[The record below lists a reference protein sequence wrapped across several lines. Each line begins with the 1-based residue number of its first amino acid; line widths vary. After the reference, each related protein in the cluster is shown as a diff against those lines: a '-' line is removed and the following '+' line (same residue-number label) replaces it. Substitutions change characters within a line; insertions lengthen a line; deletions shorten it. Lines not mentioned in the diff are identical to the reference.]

1 MPLRPWFDLCRP
13 RSRRT
18 HRQHETIARRRRT
31 FSVVPFESLEPR
43 SLLAGEVVINEL
55 HYNPD
60 IETQLVEF
68 IELYNTTSA
77 PIDLSN
83 WLFSRGVTYVF
94 PQNATIAAAG
104 YYVIAENAAQ
114 FQSKFGFAPNGVY
127 TGGLDGEA
135 ETVELRTAAD
145 VEMDE
150 VDYQIGFPWPTVG
163 DQIATPGDGRSI
175 QLINPGLDNGVG
187 GSWRSAIP
195 TPRAQN
201 SVFAA
206 NAPPAMRQVDHAYS
220 SNGLYAAPGDTV
232 TITARVTDPEG
243 VQSVVLAYQIVE
255 PGQYIEIN
263 TAAYNTNWTTV
274 AMRDDGLNGDA
285 AAGDGI
291 YSVVLPASLQ
301 QHRRL
306 IRYRLTATDN
316 LGASITGPYA
326 DDPQPNFAYYVYG
339 NTPSWIGAVQPGV
352 TPPVTYSPVLLDSLP
367 TYQLITTRSDHE
379 TAQRIPNS
387 TQAGYTG
394 SDYLWQGAL
403 VYNGE
408 VYDHVRHRA
417 RGGVWRYAM
426 GKNMWKFDFN
436 RGHYFQAHD
445 DYGQPYEEK
454 WKKLNFS
461 AIIQQGNFNHRG
473 EQGLF
478 EAVGF
483 KLFNLAGV
491 ESPLT
496 HYVHFRVVENAN
508 ENGANQYSGDFQ
520 GLYLAI
526 EQPDGQLLEQHGL
539 PDGNFYKME
548 GGTGTLN
555 NQGPTQP
562 SNRSDLNQF
571 LTTYINSTP
580 SEQWWRENF
589 DLQRYYSYRSIVEAI
604 HHYDIDESAGKNYFY
619 YHNPET
625 GKWSV
630 HAWDLDLTWAN
641 NMFGNGDEPF
651 RDRVLPRPEF
661 GVEYRNRL
669 REIRDLLYNSE
680 QTGMIIDE
688 FAQHIYRPG
697 QPSWTDAD
705 RAMWDDNP
713 ILASSYVNSSK
724 AGHGRFYQQAATD
737 DFPGMMQILKN
748 YIVSRGAF
756 IDNTLLTDD
765 SQVPQRP
772 TITYSGPAGFP
783 ADGLTF
789 NNSGFASPAGSSF
802 AGLEWR
808 IAEVSDPTNPNF
820 DSAEPRSYEMTPT
833 WQSGRLTT
841 FSSSATVP
849 GDSLRIGETYRVRV
863 RYQDAAGRWSHW
875 SQPVQF
881 VAGTPLVAAQD
892 KIRITELNFHPAV
905 PTAVEIAAGFTD
917 KEAFEF
923 IEIQNIHS
931 QPVNVAGYQFS
942 QGVEFTFPSIVLEP
956 GQRTV
961 VVADQQAFEFRYG
974 LGTRVAGE
982 FSDGRLNN
990 AGEQL
995 IFVTGGEQ
1003 PVVGFT
1009 YDDAWYPATD
1019 GPGMSLVIV
1028 DGTAPLEVDP
1038 VSGQS
1043 QAWSRAASWR
1053 PSTNPLGSPGLQDPA
1068 SGVTVPAKPTG
1079 VAATSPLWSQVNLT
1093 WTDGATNE
1101 TGFKVERRAGTAGDW
1116 SEVATLPAG
1125 TQAFR
1130 DNNLQPV
1137 TQYFYRVRAFN
1148 GAGAS
1153 AATDPVSVTTQAPP
1167 LPAAP
1172 SGLTAD
1178 SSLAGQVDLSWA
1190 DNSSEETLFR
1200 IERKAGALG
1209 AWEEVG
1215 TVGTNVTTFTSSGL
1229 MPNTTYFFRVRAA
1242 NTGGNSDYSNEASAT
1257 TGAGI
1262 PNLAGQWLFDDP
1274 AGDNTVRDTS
1284 FTGNHGALN
1293 NGVQRIVGTNG
1304 ARAGNAVAFDG
1315 INDYI
1320 GTSRDLAAVLGGTA
1334 TLVTWVRTAVTGDN
1348 TFWMAPGI
1356 TGVEQSGAGNDV
1368 FWGWVDASGR
1378 IGIQAGN
1385 TAGAKTA
1392 QPINDNQWHHVA
1404 FTRNAT
1410 SGRVEVYVDG
1420 QLSGSATSEPGVKTT
1435 PFRGIG
1441 RIEDTAGT
1449 HEYFNG
1455 RLDELKIFDRVLSQ
1469 AEIQSLR
1476 LTNIVRQGTAGI
1488 DAFTINRSTTNG
1500 YIRIYLNQATN
1511 TTPSYAIQ
1519 PDLLGSLQIDGLAGN
1534 DSLNININGTA
1545 GYPLRAG
1552 GLVFTG
1558 GDGDDSLTL
1567 NGNTS
1572 SGTVPHTFHAGA
1584 GTNTLTVNS
1593 GQISLDGVAPG
1604 GVLNTTVATGASL
1617 VTTRLNQ
1624 NGLTVNGNGRVTL
1637 LPGGGEVNVLT
1648 SLNLAGGATLDV
1660 NDTALVIDY
1669 TGGSPAATIRASIL
1683 SGRGGPGLGASW
1695 NGTGITSSAAA
1706 AANAAE
1712 PDSRSI
1718 GYADNASLPL
1728 GAYTVFRG
1736 HPVDPTSILIAYT
1749 RTGDANLDGLVDD
1762 NDATILGASYAPVTP
1777 NASWSLADFDYN
1789 GFIDD
1794 DDATLLGAF
1803 YKPLPAPP
1811 PPSFPGSAWERTAP
1825 RLRLADP
1832 IVEVESTALID
1843 LLAAV
1848 AADAESINN
1857 PRIVTSRRTPAA
1869 DAIWATW

>member
-1 MPLRPWFDLCRP
+1 M
-13 RSRRT
+13 
-18 HRQHETIARRRRT
+18 
-31 FSVVPFESLEPR
+31 
-43 SLLAGEVVINEL
+43 LAGEVVINEL

-60 IETQLVEF
+60 VETQLVEY

-77 PIDLSN
+77 AIDLSN
-83 WLFSRGVTYVF
+83 WSFSRGVSYVF
-94 PQNATIAAAG
+94 PQGATIAASG
-104 YYVIAENAAQ
+104 YFVVAENAAQ

-163 DQIATPGDGRSI
+163 DEINTPGDGRSI

-187 GSWRSAIP
+187 GNWRSALP
-195 TPRAQN
+195 TPRTAN
-201 SVFAA
+201 SVFTA
-206 NAPPAMRQVDHAYS
+206 NAPPAMRQVLHTYS
-220 SNGLYAAPGDTV
+220 SGGMYAAPGDTV
-232 TITARVTDPEG
+232 TITARVTDPQG
-243 VQSVVLAYQIVE
+243 VQNVALAYQIVE

-263 TAAYNTNWTTV
+263 TPAYNTNWTTV
-274 AMRDDGLNGDA
+274 AMHDDGLNGDT

-291 YSVVLPASLQ
+291 YSVVLPATLQ

-306 IRYRLTATDN
+306 IRYRITSTDT

-326 DDPQPNFAYYVYG
+326 DDAQPNFAYYVYG
-339 NTPSWIGAVQPGV
+339 NTPSWTGAVEPGE

-387 TQAGYTG
+387 TQPGYTG

-403 VYNGE
+403 VYNGQ
-408 VYDHVRHRA
+408 VYDHINYRA

-508 ENGANQYSGDFQ
+508 ENGTSQYTGDFQ

-526 EQPDGQLLEQHGL
+526 EQPDGQMLEQHGL

-571 LTTYINSTP
+571 QTAYLNGTQ

-589 DLQRYYSYRSIVEAI
+589 DLARYYSYRGIVEAI

-688 FAQHIYRPG
+688 FAQHVYTPG
-697 QPSWTDAD
+697 QPSWVDAD
-705 RAMWDDNP
+705 RAMWDFNP
-713 ILASSYVNSSK
+713 ILVSSYVNPGK

-737 DFPGMMQILKN
+737 DFPGMMQIMRN
-748 YIVSRGAF
+748 YVVSRGSF

-765 SQVPQRP
+765 NQVPQRP
-772 TITYSGPAGFP
+772 TINYTGPAGFP
-783 ADGLTF
+783 ADALTF
-789 NNSGFASPAGSSF
+789 SNSNFTSPTGSSF
-802 AGLEWR
+802 AAMEWR
-808 IAEVSDPTNPNF
+808 IAEISDPTNPNF
-820 DSAEPRSYEMTPT
+820 DPNEPRSYEITPT
-833 WQSGRLTT
+833 WQSGPLTS

-849 GDSLRIGETYRVRV
+849 GDSLRVGETYRVRV

-892 KIRITELNFHPAV
+892 KVRITELNFHPAA
-905 PTAVEIAAGFTD
+905 PTPAEIAAGFTD

-931 QPVNVAGYQFS
+931 QPVNLAGYQFTE
-942 QGVEFTFPSIVLEP
+942 GVEFTFPSVVLQP
-956 GQRTV
+956 GDRTV

-974 LGTRVAGE
+974 FGTHVAGE
-982 FSDGRLNN
+982 ISDGRLNN

-995 IFVTGGEQ
+995 IFLTGGGQ
-1003 PVVGFT
+1003 SVVDFA
-1009 YDDAWYPATD
+1009 YSDDWYPTTD

-1028 DGTAPLEVDP
+1028 NATAPLEVDP
-1038 VSGQS
+1038 ASGQS

-1053 PSTNPLGSPGLQDPA
+1053 PSTNALGSPGLADPGP
-1068 SGVTVPAKPTG
+1068 GVTVPAVPTG
-1079 VAATSPLWSQVNLT
+1079 VAASSPLWSQVNVT
-1093 WTDGATNE
+1093 WTDVATNE
-1101 TGFKVERRAGTAGDW
+1101 DGFRIERRTGTTGEW
-1116 SEVATLPAG
+1116 SVVANLPAG
-1125 TQAFR
+1125 TQAYL
-1130 DNNLQPV
+1130 DSNLQPV
-1137 TQYFYRVRAFN
+1137 TQYFYRVRAYN

-1153 AATDPVSVTTQAPP
+1153 AATDPVGVTTQAPP

-1172 SGLTAD
+1172 SDLSAN
-1178 SSLAGQVDLSWA
+1178 SSVAGQIDLSWT
-1190 DNSSEETLFR
+1190 DNSTEETIFK
-1200 IERKAGALG
+1200 IERKIGPQG
-1209 AWEEVG
+1209 GWVEIG
-1215 TVGTNVTTFTSSGL
+1215 TVGTNVTTFTTTGL
-1229 MPNTTYFFRVRAA
+1229 MPNTTYFFRVRAGNA
-1242 NTGGNSDYSNEASAT
+1242 GGDSGYSNEASTT

-1274 AGDNTVRDTS
+1274 AGDNNVRDTS
-1284 FTGNHGALN
+1284 FSANHGTLN
-1293 NGVQRIVGTNG
+1293 NGVQRIVGTSG
-1304 ARAGNAVAFDG
+1304 AQAGNAVGFDG
-1315 INDYI
+1315 LNDYI
-1320 GTSRDLAAVLGGTA
+1320 GTTQDLATVLGGTA
-1334 TLVTWVRTAVTGDN
+1334 TLVTWVRTSAIGDN

-1356 TGVEQSGAGNDV
+1356 TGVEQAGFGNDV
-1368 FWGWVDASGR
+1368 FWGWVDGSGR
-1378 IGIQAGN
+1378 IGIQAGDFP
-1385 TAGAKTA
+1385 AARSA

-1410 SGRVEVYVDG
+1410 TGRVEVYVDG
-1420 QLSGSATSEPGVKTT
+1420 QLSGSATSGTGVKTT
-1435 PFRGIG
+1435 PFRSIG

-1455 RLDELKIFDRVLSQ
+1455 RLDELAIFDRVLSQ
-1469 AEIQSLR
+1469 GEIQSLR
-1476 LTNIVRQGTAGI
+1476 MTNVVRQGTAGDDTI
-1488 DAFTINRSTTNG
+1488 AINRSTTNG
-1500 YIRIYLNQATN
+1500 YIRIYVNQPTN
-1511 TTPSYAIQ
+1511 TTPTYAIQ

-1552 GLVFTG
+1552 GLVFSG
-1558 GDGDDSLTL
+1558 GDGNDSLTL
-1567 NGNTS
+1567 NGNTI
-1572 SGTVPHTFHAGA
+1572 SGTIPHTFHAGT
-1584 GTNTLTVNS
+1584 GTNSLTVNS

-1604 GVLNTTVATGASL
+1604 GVLNTTVEAGAQL
-1617 VTTRLNQ
+1617 TTTRLNQ

-1637 LPGGGEVNVLT
+1637 LPGGGEANVLT
-1648 SLNLAGGATLDV
+1648 SLSLASGATLDI
-1660 NDTALVIDY
+1660 NDNALVIDY
-1669 TGGSPAATIRASIL
+1669 AGASPAAAIRASIL
-1683 SGRGGPGLGASW
+1683 SGRGGSGLGAGW
-1695 NGTGITSSAAA
+1695 NGPGITSSAVA
-1706 AANAAE
+1706 AANTTE
-1712 PDSRSI
+1712 PETRSI
-1718 GYADNASLPL
+1718 GYAENGTLPL
-1728 GAYTVFRG
+1728 GTYTEFHG
-1736 HPVDPTSILIAYT
+1736 QPVDPTSILIVPT

-1762 NDATILGASYAPVTP
+1762 SDVTILGASYAPATP
-1777 NASWSLADFDYN
+1777 NGSWALGDFDYS
-1789 GFIDD
+1789 GFMDD
-1794 DDATLLGAF
+1794 VDATLLGAF
-1803 YKPLPAPP
+1803 YNPTPTP
-1811 PPSFPGSAWERTAP
+1811 PPSFPGSAWEHTAP
-1825 RLRLADP
+1825 RLRLA
-1832 IVEVESTALID
+1832 ESPVDLKQNALLD
-1843 LLAAV
+1843 LLATV
-1848 AADAESINN
+1848 AAADTDNRTDARLTI
-1857 PRIVTSRRTPAA
+1857 SRRTTAA
-1869 DAIWATW
+1869 DTIWATW

>member
-1 MPLRPWFDLCRP
+1 MPLRPWFDLYGR
-13 RSRRT
+13 RSRRA
-18 HRQHETIARRRRT
+18 RRSHERISRRRRT
-31 FSVVPFESLEPR
+31 FGVAPFESLEPR
-43 SLLAGEVVINEL
+43 ALLAGEVVINEL

-68 IELYNTTSA
+68 IELYNTTVA

-83 WLFSRGVTYVF
+83 WSFSRGVMYVF
-94 PQNATIAAAG
+94 PQGATIAAGG
-104 YYVIAENAAQ
+104 YYVVAENAAQ
-114 FQSKFGFAPNGVY
+114 FQARFGFAANGIY

-135 ETVELRTAAD
+135 ETVELRNAAD

-175 QLINPGLDNGVG
+175 QLINPGLDNSLG
-187 GSWRSAIP
+187 GSWRSALP

-206 NAPPAMRQVDHAYS
+206 NAPPAMRQVDHTYS

-232 TITARVTDPEG
+232 AITARVTDPEG
-243 VQSVVLAYQIVE
+243 VQSVALAYQIVE

-263 TAAYNTNWTTV
+263 TAAYNSNWTTV
-274 AMRDDGLNGDA
+274 SMRDDGLNGDA
-285 AAGDGI
+285 ASGDGI
-291 YSVVLPASLQ
+291 YTVVLPASLQ

-306 IRYRLTATDN
+306 IRYRLTASDN
-316 LGASITGPYA
+316 LGATVTGPYA
-326 DDPQPNFAYYVYG
+326 DDAQPNFAYYVYG
-339 NTPSWIGAVQPGV
+339 NTPSWTGAVQPGV

-379 TAQRIPNS
+379 TALRIPNS
-387 TQAGYTG
+387 TQPGYTG

-408 VYDHVRHRA
+408 VYDHINYRA
-417 RGGVWRYAM
+417 RGGVWRYSM

-445 DYGQPYEEK
+445 DYGQPYDEK

-496 HYVHFRVVENAN
+496 HYVHFRVVESAN
-508 ENGANQYSGDFQ
+508 ENGANQYSSDFQ

-526 EQPDGQLLEQHGL
+526 EQPDGQMLEQHGL

-548 GGTGTLN
+548 GGTGSLN

-562 SNRSDLNQF
+562 SNRSDLNLFQ
-571 LTTYINSTP
+571 TTFVNSTP
-580 SEQWWRENF
+580 SEQWWRENL
-589 DLQRYYSYRSIVEAI
+589 DLARYYSYRSIVEAI

-641 NMFGNGDEPF
+641 NMFGGGREPF

-688 FAQHIYRPG
+688 FAQHIYTPG
-697 QPSWTDAD
+697 QPSWVDAD
-705 RAMWDDNP
+705 RSMWDYNP
-713 ILASSYVNSSK
+713 ILTSSYINPSK

-737 DFPGMMQILKN
+737 DFPGMMQLMEN
-748 YIVSRGAF
+748 YVVSRGAF

-772 TITYSGPAGFP
+772 TISYNGPAGFP

-802 AGLEWR
+802 AALEWR

-820 DSAEPRSYEMTPT
+820 DPAEPRSYEMTPT

-863 RYQDAAGRWSHW
+863 RHQDAAGRWSHW

-881 VAGTPLVAAQD
+881 IAGTPLVAAQD
-892 KIRITELNFHPAV
+892 KIRITELNFHPAA
-905 PTAVEIAAGFTD
+905 PTAAEIAAGFAD

-931 QPVNVAGYQFS
+931 QPVNLAGYQFT
-942 QGVEFTFPSIVLEP
+942 QGVEFTFPSMVLEP
-956 GQRTV
+956 GHRTV

-974 LGTRVAGE
+974 FGPHVAGE
-982 FSDGRLNN
+982 LSDGRLNN

-995 IFVTGGEQ
+995 IFVTGGGQSIVDFE
-1003 PVVGFT
+1003 

-1019 GPGMSLVIV
+1019 GPGMSLVILNP
-1028 DGTAPLEVDP
+1028 TASLEVDA
-1038 VSGQS
+1038 VTGQS
-1043 QAWSRAASWR
+1043 QAWSSAASWR
-1053 PSTNPLGSPGLQDPA
+1053 PSTNPLGSPGLEDP
-1068 SGVTVPAKPTG
+1068 SPGVTVPAIPTG
-1079 VAATSPLWSQVNLT
+1079 VAAMSPLWSQVNLA
-1093 WTDGATNE
+1093 WTDGSTNE
-1101 TGFKVERRAGTAGDW
+1101 TGFKIERRTGTTGAW

-1125 TQAFR
+1125 TQAYL
-1130 DNNLQPV
+1130 DTNLQPV
-1137 TQYFYRVRAFN
+1137 TQYFYRVRAYN
-1148 GAGAS
+1148 GAGVS
-1153 AATDPVSVTTQAPP
+1153 AATDPVNVTTQAPP

-1172 SGLTAD
+1172 SELTAD
-1178 SSLAGQVDLSWA
+1178 SSLAGQVDLSWS

-1209 AWEEVG
+1209 AWVEVG
-1215 TVGTNVTTFTSSGL
+1215 TVGTNVTVFTSTGL

-1242 NTGGNSDYSNEASAT
+1242 NAGGNSDYSNEASAT

-1274 AGDNTVRDTS
+1274 AGDNNVRDTS
-1284 FTGNHGALN
+1284 FSGNHGALN

-1304 ARAGNAVAFDG
+1304 AQAGNAVGFDG

-1320 GTSRDLAAVLGGTA
+1320 GTSQDLAAVLGGTA
-1334 TLVTWVRTAVTGDN
+1334 TLVTWVRTAATGDN
-1348 TFWMAPGI
+1348 TFWLAPGI

-1385 TAGAKTA
+1385 TAGAKTS

-1410 SGRVEVYVDG
+1410 TGRVEVYVDG
-1420 QLSGSATSEPGVKTT
+1420 QLSGSATSEPGVKNT
-1435 PFRGIG
+1435 PFRSIG

-1455 RLDELKIFDRVLSQ
+1455 RLDELQIFDRVLSQ

-1476 LTNIVRQGTAGI
+1476 LTNVVRQGTAGDDTFI
-1488 DAFTINRSTTNG
+1488 INRSTTNG
-1500 YIRIYLNQATN
+1500 YIRVYLNQPTN
-1511 TTPSYAIQ
+1511 FTPSYAIQ
-1519 PDLLGSLQIDGLAGN
+1519 PELLGSLQIDGLAGI
-1534 DSLNININGTA
+1534 DRVDININGTA

-1552 GLVFTG
+1552 GFVFNG
-1558 GDGDDSLTL
+1558 GEGSDRLTI
-1567 NGNTS
+1567 NGNS
-1572 SGTVPHTFHAGA
+1572 ASGTIPHTFHGGP
-1584 GTNTLTVNS
+1584 GTNGLTINS
-1593 GQISLDGVAPG
+1593 GQILLDATAAG
-1604 GVLNTTVATGASL
+1604 GDLNTSVLSGAHL
-1617 VTTRLNQ
+1617 TTTRLNQ
-1624 NGLTVNGNGRVTL
+1624 NGLVVHGGQVSL
-1637 LPGGGEVNVLT
+1637 IPGGGEVNVLT
-1648 SLNLAGGATLDV
+1648 SVVVVDGGVLDITD
-1660 NDTALVIDY
+1660 NALVVDY
-1669 TGGSPAATIRASIL
+1669 TGDFPDLIRDSIVT
-1683 SGRGGPGLGASW
+1683 GRGGSGFGATWDGPGI
-1695 NGTGITSSAAA
+1695 NSSAAA

-1712 PDSRSI
+1712 PESRSI
-1718 GYADNASLPL
+1718 GYADNATLPL
-1728 GAYTVFRG
+1728 GAYTEFRG
-1736 HPVDPTSILIAYT
+1736 HPVDPTTVLIAYT
-1749 RTGDANLDGLVDD
+1749 RTGDANLDGLDDD
-1762 NDATILGASYAPVTP
+1762 NDVTVLSASYAPGLGQAFWT
-1777 NASWSLADFDYN
+1777 LGDFDYN
-1789 GFIDD
+1789 GLIDD

-1803 YKPLPAPP
+1803 YNPPPAPP
-1811 PPSFPGSAWERTAP
+1811 PASFPGSAWERTAL

-1832 IVEVESTALID
+1832 TTDVEPTALVD
-1843 LLAAV
+1843 LLASV
-1848 AADAESINN
+1848 AADADN
-1857 PRIVTSRRTPAA
+1857 VTNSRLPSRRTAAA